1 MVRYWPTGRRAR
13 DISADVERV
22 LADGEL
28 RPGDRLPAV
37 RALAARL
44 AVSPATVAAA
54 YRELGRRGVV
64 QAQGRRGT
72 RITARPPVSRPLHRS
87 PTLATTAAGP
97 GSQPDL
103 PVERP
108 RPGPVRHAR
117 GSELPGR
124 RDLSVGNPDSR
135 LLPDPSAA
143 LAAAGER
150 VGLYGQPPIDEDF
163 AAWATGDLAT
173 DAIPTEAVTV
183 VSGALDGI
191 ERVLAAWSRPGD
203 AIAVEDPGYPP
214 LFDLLAVLGLHPTPV
229 GVDASGMAPEQLADA
244 LAGGATAVIITTRA
258 QNPTGAALEPQRA
271 GELRRVLD
279 DHPEVGLIEDDHA
292 GPIAGVPALT
302 LAGVPARWAVV
313 RSVAKS
319 LGPDFRLAALAGD
332 RLTVAR
338 VEGRQQLGPGWVSRY
353 LQRAAALLAG
363 DHEVRGALRQAAH
376 TYNQRRETLQ
386 RALAAR
392 GVEAHGRSGLNVWVP
407 VPDEAAVVGQIAAAG
422 WTVAPGA
429 RFRLASEPGVRI
441 TTAALEVENAEDVA
455 TVVADALDATRA
467 RAAARLG

>member
-1 MVRYWPTGRRAR
+1 MTVRYWPRGRRAR
-13 DISADVERV
+13 YISADVERA
-22 LADGEL
+22 LAAGEL
-28 RPGDRLPAV
+28 QPGDRLPAV
-37 RALAARL
+37 RSLAARL
-44 AVSPATVAAA
+44 AVSPATVATA

-72 RITARPPVSRPLHRS
+72 RITARPPVSRPLHRA
-87 PTLATTAAGP
+87 PDLATAAEP
-97 GSQPDL
+97 RSQPDL
-103 PVERP
+103 GIERHGGSP
-108 RPGPVRHAR
+108 IRRAR
-117 GSELPGR
+117 RSESAAG
-124 RDLSVGNPDSR
+124 RDLSVGNPDPH

-143 LAAAGER
+143 LAAAGRR
-150 VGLYGQPPIDEDF
+150 VGLYGQPPIDEAF
-163 AAWATGDLAT
+163 AAWAMGDLAA

-183 VSGALDGI
+183 VSGALDGL

-214 LFDLLAVLGLHPTPV
+214 LFDLLAVLGLHATPV
-229 GVDASGMAPEQLADA
+229 GVDARGMTPEDLADA
-244 LAGGATAVIITTRA
+244 LAGRATAVIMTTRA
-258 QNPTGAALEPQRA
+258 QNPTGAALDPQRA
-271 GELRRVLD
+271 DELRRVLD
-279 DHPEVGLIEDDHA
+279 DHPDVGLIEDDHA

-302 LAGVPARWAVV
+302 LSGARGRWAVV

-338 VEGRQQLGPGWVSRY
+338 VEGRQQLGLGWVSRY

-363 DHEVRGALRQAAH
+363 DREVHAALRQAAR
-376 TYNQRRETLQ
+376 TYNQRREALQ
-386 RALAAR
+386 RALAER
-392 GVEAHGRSGLNVWVP
+392 GVEAHGLSGLNVWVP
-407 VPDEAAVVGQIAAAG
+407 VPDEAGVVGQIAAG

-441 TTAALEVENAEDVA
+441 TTAALRIEDAEDVA
-455 TVVADALDATRA
+455 TVLAGAIDATRA